1 MQKNA
6 LSLQWSGP
14 RSRAL
19 HLFDKDSSRG
29 QRFIYL
35 LWTSHEALRREQIYA
50 VTQSSCAE
58 HKARPVQS
66 MLFTVW
72 TRTKAA
78 ETQLYKHRGAQNIY
92 RDSFS
97 TIWNFKQDFAILS
110 NRLLFQGKVVF
121 TWYHNIYKNS
131 IVTVVTVKMAWFI
144 STKKNVGILDIG
156 PYFLV
161 TLVTR
166 PSLVKR
172 Q

>member
-66 MLFTVW
+66 MLFTLW

-92 RDSFS
+92 SCYAVVYFRDSFS
-97 TIWNFKQDFAILS
+97 TIWNFLQQFAILLK
-110 NRLLFQGKVVF
+110 RLLILSRQKGIGQG
-121 TWYHNIYKNS
+121 
-131 IVTVVTVKMAWFI
+131 
-144 STKKNVGILDIG
+144 L
-156 PYFLV
+156 
-161 TLVTR
+161 TLVNR
-166 PSLVKR
+166 
-172 Q
+172 